1 MGIRIIAGEF
11 GGRRLEAPPG
21 RETRPTSDRV
31 REALFS
37 ILGSVEELGVLD
49 VYAGSGALG
58 LEALSRGAKRATFI
72 DQSRLAITTL
82 RKNIAVLEVGDRCE
96 VVHDSAQRALHRLTG
111 SVDLVFADPPYVD
124 LARAVPLLEQ
134 LAKRGVLAE
143 SARIVV
149 EHRSTDRPELP
160 SFELA
165 PTRIYGDTAL
175 TVGQLRG
182 S

>member
-37 ILGSVEELGVLD
+37 ILGSMDELVVLD

-58 LEALSRGAKRATFI
+58 LEALSRGATRATFI
-72 DQSRLAITTL
+72 DQSRLAIATL
-82 RKNIAVLEVGDRCE
+82 RKNIATLELGDRCE
-96 VVHDSAQRALHRLTG
+96 VVQDSAVRALNR
-111 SVDLVFADPPYVD
+111 SMAPVDLVFADPPYAD
-124 LARAVPLLEQ
+124 LARAAPLLEQ
-134 LAKRGVLAE
+134 LAKRSALAKG
-143 SARIVV
+143 ARIVV

-175 TVGQLRG
+175 TLGQLRG
-182 S
+182 A

>member
-37 ILGSVEELGVLD
+37 ILGSVEELVVLD

-58 LEALSRGAKRATFI
+58 LEALSRGAKRVTFI
-72 DQSRLAITTL
+72 DQSRFAIATL
-82 RKNIAVLEVGDRCE
+82 RKNIAALEVGDRCE
-96 VVHDSAQRALHRLTG
+96 VVQDSAVRALHRVPG
-111 SVDLVFADPPYVD
+111 AVDLVFADPPYVD
-124 LARAVPLLEQ
+124 LSRAVPLLEQ

-182 S
+182 P